1 MQKLDKAKPRLR
13 AGSWKVSLEE
23 TPNQSLYYLSSSPT
37 FLVSGMPLV
46 SAASVSHRGTCN
58 ALGIQPTFATA
69 QRTTA
74 QDGGSVCVYAPP
86 QPATCHSQRP
96 YQSSQQTGLESLE
109 THSLTIRAH
118 FFLAASPLPPDLP
131 RMLSR
136 TKAASTPGHSFT
148 HPVHQH
154 YRRRVQRTRAV
165 FLRKPRL

>member
-69 QRTTA
+69 QRATA
-74 QDGGSVCVYAPP
+74 QDGGGVCVYAPP
-86 QPATCHSQRP
+86 QPATRSQPKTLSVITADRTGKSGDT
-96 YQSSQQTGLESLE
+96 QSDHQIPLLSSC
-109 THSLTIRAH
+109 
-118 FFLAASPLPPDLP
+118 LPPPP
-131 RMLSR
+131 RFAQNACKNQGSKHRR
-136 TKAASTPGHSFT
+136 TFL
-148 HPVHQH
+148 HPSCPS
-154 YRRRVQRTRAV
+154 A
-165 FLRKPRL
+165 L